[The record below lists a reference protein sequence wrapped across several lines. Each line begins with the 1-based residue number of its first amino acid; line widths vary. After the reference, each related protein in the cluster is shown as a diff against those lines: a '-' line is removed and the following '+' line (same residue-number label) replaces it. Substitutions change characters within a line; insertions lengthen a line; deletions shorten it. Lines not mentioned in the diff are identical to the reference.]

1 MFIHLLI
8 LTISTVISIFFI
20 FLIISLKRLSSY
32 LKVSHSSITI
42 SLVLIEFFILMYIQ
56 KTKNLFVW
64 SIIICMIIVWITY
77 YVGLKINIIGV
88 TGRMG
93 AGKSTLLKQLVN
105 KNIPVIDLDKE
116 IHELLDTNSKIKEFV
131 IKHFSNYHVI
141 QENGKIN
148 REILAEV
155 IFQKNKALKQKY
167 LSLIYFYLALKL
179 FNKILNIYFWQ
190 NRKFCVIEG
199 SMILNNKFFSLIIF
213 PIICINAP
221 EEVLYKRIKK
231 RNPELSIEDI
241 NSRMKY
247 QMSNEEMRLKSDG
260 YISNEYRSSLLLDKF
275 LTKLYEIG

>member
-190 NRKFCVIEG
+190 NRI
-199 SMILNNKFFSLIIF
+199 
-213 PIICINAP
+213 
-221 EEVLYKRIKK
+221 
-231 RNPELSIEDI
+231 
-241 NSRMKY
+241 
-247 QMSNEEMRLKSDG
+247 
-260 YISNEYRSSLLLDKF
+260 
-275 LTKLYEIG
+275 